1 LGEAKNVNRKTK
13 EPANILGVPGV
24 REGLPEDAPELR
36 RPALLDLYREL
47 REERLKN
54 ESKER

>member
-1 LGEAKNVNRKTK
+1 VNRKTK